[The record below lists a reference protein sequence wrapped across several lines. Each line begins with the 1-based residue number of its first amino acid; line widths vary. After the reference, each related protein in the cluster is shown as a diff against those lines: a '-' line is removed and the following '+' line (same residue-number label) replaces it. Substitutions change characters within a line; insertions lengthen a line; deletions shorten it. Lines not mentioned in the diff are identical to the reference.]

1 MATLSI
7 FVIMSFLPSIIAL
20 DPYSKFIQLNL
31 PSGATGPESVAL
43 DSRNEGPY
51 CAISDGRVLKYI
63 DSNTGFVDFAYTSPK
78 RTKQLCDGTT
88 DANLGPTCGR
98 PLGFSFDNLIN
109 VLYIV
114 DAFLGL
120 FKVGPDGGLAT
131 LLANSAGGVKLNF
144 LTGIDVNPITRDVY
158 ITDASLTYDL
168 RNITQPNLVTDS
180 SGRLIKYNPR
190 KNEVTVL
197 QEGLS
202 VPIGPAVSFDG
213 SFVLFSEYSAKRVV
227 KYWLLGP
234 KANTSEVL
242 RDLPGNPSKVKR
254 ASNVGEFWVAVDI
267 NVQQPRFTT
276 PYGYKIDSFG
286 NLLFVKDFEDHY
298 YNVPVSVVQEYF
310 GTTLLVGSRGENFV
324 GIYKKTLF

>member
-1 MATLSI
+1 M
-7 FVIMSFLPSIIAL
+7 
-20 DPYSKFIQLNL
+20 
-31 PSGATGPESVAL
+31 
-43 DSRNEGPY
+43 
-51 CAISDGRVLKYI
+51 
-63 DSNTGFVDFAYTSPK
+63 
-78 RTKQLCDGTT
+78 
-88 DANLGPTCGR
+88 
-98 PLGFSFDNLIN
+98 
-109 VLYIV
+109 
-114 DAFLGL
+114 
-120 FKVGPDGGLAT
+120 
-131 LLANSAGGVKLNF
+131 
-144 LTGIDVNPITRDVY
+144 
-158 ITDASLTYDL
+158 
-168 RNITQPNLVTDS
+168 
-180 SGRLIKYNPR
+180 
-190 KNEVTVL
+190 TVL

-202 VPIGPAVSFDG
+202 VHIGPAVSFDG

-254 ASNVGEFWVAVDI
+254 ASNVGEFWVAGDI